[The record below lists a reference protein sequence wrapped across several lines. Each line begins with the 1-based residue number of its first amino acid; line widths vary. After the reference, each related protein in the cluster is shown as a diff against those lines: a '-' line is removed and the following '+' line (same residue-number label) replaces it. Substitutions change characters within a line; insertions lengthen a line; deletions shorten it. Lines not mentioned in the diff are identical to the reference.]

1 MYQLSEICR
10 VCFPKRDGIDVLNS
24 QLALAMRKFF
34 ATGQKPVRVR
44 ENLTLNGYRGQVR
57 GKLSRH
63 SVYWSLK
70 ISGAQGNSVV
80 LEEAFGQP
88 SGWML
93 VTRDFT
99 GVITGRSYFDQN
111 HDWVKSEYYEPW
123 DSTQAKVV
131 FSPLRKDRQV
141 LLRDWD
147 PAKQAFRETRL
158 ALAPYQSGTAQQN
171 VVDAQLGQPLLLLAT
186 VTGELCCCPG
196 AQAQLREQATQ
207 DAAGEATI
215 LMPAWE
221 VRDGALVDG
230 EAEEPTTITFTSLEE
245 YAKIE
250 PGRRSAAPV
259 SPAPPQPD
267 LPSGEEFTPSADP
280 NSLLEAPSGEEPML
294 SLETASAL
302 PETGDATADAASLM
316 EADGSRKPG
325 PSQQEHSA
333 TSTDLASS
341 AAPDGS
347 REPGPSQQEHSAT
360 STDLA
365 SSAAPDGSREP
376 GPSQQEHS
384 ATSTDLASSAAPDG
398 SREPGPSQQENS
410 ATSTDLASSAAPDG
424 SREPGPS
431 QQEHSATSTD
441 LAPSAAP
448 DGSREPGPSQQEHSA
463 TSTDLASSAAP
474 DDSREPGP
482 SQQEHSTT
490 STDLASSAAPDG
502 SRESGPSQQ
511 ETPPLNRRGRTQQP
525 NGYTSYEGDYVNGKR
540 HGFGSYYY
548 KDGNLCYAGFW
559 KEDRR
564 DGLGVSFRDSD
575 HALHVANWKNGQP
588 GGLVSLFDANG
599 SLRFGGRIENGK
611 KEGAGVVLDAQ
622 DGTVFVG
629 QWKGGEPTGLGSAF
643 DQEGRL
649 LYYGQ
654 WKNGLRHGH
663 GTEFDQNGAV
673 VFDGQWREG
682 AYYNG
687 VLYQKLSQPD
697 QE

>member
-207 DAAGEATI
+207 DAAGEVTI

-316 EADGSRKPG
+316 EADGSR
-325 PSQQEHSA
+325 
-333 TSTDLASS
+333 
-341 AAPDGS
+341 
-347 REPGPSQQEHSAT
+347 
-360 STDLA
+360 
-365 SSAAPDGSREP
+365 
-376 GPSQQEHS
+376 
-384 ATSTDLASSAAPDG
+384 
-398 SREPGPSQQENS
+398 
-410 ATSTDLASSAAPDG
+410 
-424 SREPGPS
+424 EPGPS

-448 DGSREPGPSQQEHSA
+448 DGSREP
-463 TSTDLASSAAP
+463 
-474 DDSREPGP
+474 
-482 SQQEHSTT
+482 
-490 STDLASSAAPDG
+490 
-502 SRESGPSQQ
+502 GPSQQ

>member
-207 DAAGEATI
+207 DAAGEVTI

-316 EADGSRKPG
+316 EADGSREPG
-325 PSQQEHSA
+325 PSQQEHSATSTDLASSAAPDGSREPGPSQQEHSATSTDLAPLAAPDGSRESGPSQQENSA

-376 GPSQQEHS
+376 
-384 ATSTDLASSAAPDG
+384 
-398 SREPGPSQQENS
+398 
-410 ATSTDLASSAAPDG
+410 
-424 SREPGPS
+424 
-431 QQEHSATSTD
+431 
-441 LAPSAAP
+441 
-448 DGSREPGPSQQEHSA
+448 
-463 TSTDLASSAAP
+463 
-474 DDSREPGP
+474 
-482 SQQEHSTT
+482 
-490 STDLASSAAPDG
+490 
-502 SRESGPSQQ
+502 GPSQQ